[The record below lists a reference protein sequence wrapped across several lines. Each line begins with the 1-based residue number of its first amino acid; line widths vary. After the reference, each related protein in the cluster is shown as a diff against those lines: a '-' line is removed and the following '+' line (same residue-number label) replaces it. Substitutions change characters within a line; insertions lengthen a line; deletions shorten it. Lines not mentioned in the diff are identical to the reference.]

1 MLRGRWVR
9 PSNESRS
16 VMFTRSSTS
25 QARNRHLVV
34 GALSS
39 LLLVAAGCG
48 STSDSSSDGGDGG
61 GDLSSAQQ
69 SCVDKANDYIDERG
83 LLPESLPQELTPLS
97 KPPTEGLTI
106 TRVGPAGTP
115 TSVALG
121 KKLVELAPQIG
132 WKGKAVNFDGSV
144 EDLNRKLTDA
154 VANSDIVVVDGQPT
168 AAIQGPI
175 KAAKDKGVLLMI
187 ASTDEPPE
195 SVPGFGGSPYGG
207 QTFPKVGELAAY
219 PIMKDT
225 GCQANV
231 AVFSLP
237 TPALTNMGKSLE
249 KTLLENCDDCS
260 YSYTDIPFADIGSP
274 AATNTM
280 VSKLQSDPSIDYAF
294 FTIGDLAVGL
304 GPALKQ
310 AGLDV
315 QVGGAIPVP
324 QNLEETKK
332 GGNSFW
338 LGFPQETSAWVV
350 LDTAARAL
358 DTGEPAVGDY
368 YPIPVFTADS
378 IESTAEIAAYPSDM
392 GDQFKELWQL
402 N

>member
-1 MLRGRWVR
+1 MSLWFGGRR
-9 PSNESRS
+9 R
-16 VMFTRSSTS
+16 THRY
-25 QARNRHLVV
+25 LVV
-34 GALSS
+34 GAVSS
-39 LLLVAAGCG
+39 LVLVASGCG
-48 STSDSSSDGGDGG
+48 SSGDSTGSAGSGS

-69 SCVDKANDYIDERG
+69 ECVDKATAYLDERG
-83 LLPESLPQELTPLS
+83 LLPESLADELTPLS

-121 KKLVELAPQIG
+121 ETMVKLAPEIG
-132 WKGKAVNFDGSV
+132 WTGKAVNFDGSV

-154 VANSDIVVVDGQPT
+154 VATSDIVVVGQGTPT

-195 SVPGFGGSPYGG
+195 SVPGFGGTPYGG
-207 QTFPKVGELAAY
+207 ATFPKLGELAAY
-219 PIMKDT
+219 PIMQATDCK
-225 GCQANV
+225 ANV

-237 TPALTNMGKSLE
+237 TPALTNMGDSLE
-249 KTLLENCDDCS
+249 KTLKEECDGCS
-260 YSYTDIPFADIGSP
+260 YSYIDIPFADIGSP
-274 AATNTM
+274 AATNTV
-280 VSKLQSDPSIDYAF
+280 VSKLQSDPSINYAF

-310 AGLDV
+310 AGIDV
-315 QVGGAIPVP
+315 QVGGAVPVP
-324 QNLEETKK
+324 QNLEATKQD
-332 GGNSFW
+332 GRGFW
-338 LGFPQETSAWVV
+338 LGLPQEASAWVV

-358 DTGEPAVGDY
+358 DSGEPTVGDHLPVPIFAPDNIEATDVIPS
-368 YPIPVFTADS
+368 YPTDI
-378 IESTAEIAAYPSDM
+378 
-392 GDQFKELWQL
+392 GNQFKKLWLL

>member
-1 MLRGRWVR
+1 M
-9 PSNESRS
+9 PSRS
-16 VMFTRSSTS
+16 SIARP
-25 QARNRHLVV
+25 RNRLVVV
-34 GALSS
+34 GAVSS
-39 LLLVAAGCG
+39 LVLVAAGCG
-48 STSDSSSDGGDGG
+48 SSSDSGSNGAGAGSGE
-61 GDLSSAQQ
+61 LSASQQ
-69 SCVDKANDYIDERG
+69 ECLDNATAYLDERG
-83 LLPESLPQELTPLS
+83 LLPESLPEELTPLS

-121 KKLVELAPQIG
+121 EKIVELAPEIG
-132 WKGKAVNFDGSV
+132 WTGRAVNFDGSV

-154 VANSDIVVVDGQPT
+154 IASSDIVVVDGQPT

-175 KAAKDKGVLLMI
+175 QAAKDKGVLLMI
-187 ASTDEPPE
+187 ASTEEPPQ

-207 QTFPKVGELAAY
+207 ETFPRVGELAAY
-219 PIMKDT
+219 PVMQATD
-225 GCQANV
+225 CQANV

-237 TPALTNMGKSLE
+237 TPALTNMGDSLE
-249 KTLLENCDDCS
+249 KTLKENCEDCS

-274 AATNTM
+274 AATNAV
-280 VSKLQSDPSIDYAF
+280 VSKLQSDPSINFAF

-304 GPALKQ
+304 GPALTQ
-310 AGLDV
+310 AGIDV

-324 QNLEETKK
+324 QNLQATEQGEDT
-332 GGNSFW
+332 FW

-358 DTGEPAVGDY
+358 DSGEPTVGDH
-368 YPIPVFTADS
+368 YPVPVYTPDNIATTDEIP
-378 IESTAEIAAYPSDM
+378 AYPTDI
-392 GDQFKELWQL
+392 GEQFKELWHV